1 MAAVGVPCP
10 VKISLMAIDF
20 VFLEGALTKALQV
33 FTIYQAT
40 AVQEGMWY

>member
-10 VKISLMAIDF
+10 VKIALMAIDF
-20 VFLEGALTKALQV
+20 VFREGALTNGLQV
-33 FTIYQAT
+33 FTIYQVT